1 MIEHGPSNCLEQQND
16 DRYCAISEKMSA
28 HDSQILKP
36 HTVSHGTRI
45 ENWMKDL
52 DVVIV
57 LESALENVFRLAQAL
72 HVRKCVLV
80 LNMDWT
86 DPSKVQ
92 KFAIMRNDH
101 A

>member
-1 MIEHGPSNCLEQQND
+1 M
-16 DRYCAISEKMSA
+16 SE

-36 HTVSHGTRI
+36 FTVSHGTRI
-45 ENWMKDL
+45 HDWMEGL

-57 LESALENVFRLAQAL
+57 LESALQNVFRLAQTL

-80 LNMDWT
+80 LNMDWA

-92 KFAIMRNDH
+92 
-101 A
+101 